1 MIGKII
7 KENHDRLPEYK
18 RKDVKAV
25 ENGSGER
32 PIKDTYY
39 RTFIYLVKLMREY
52 NYDERLVYRNFP
64 FKTKDVVF
72 STSFYVSNKCLLQL

>member
-25 ENGSGER
+25 ENGGGER